1 MKLQIDSVDGVAPPV
16 AEAQFGCAQHRQRI
30 VHQLLRGL
38 TWASCCF
45 AHPMVSTDLA
55 IDKMIIILTRS
66 AMRPSLAQSAGVCVA
81 LAIGA
86 SVVPVYA
93 GQPVVVAVDGTLCDL
108 TKTLAADAASVTCL
122 IPPGGDP
129 HSYRLKPSDRAV
141 IAKSDLIFHIGFG
154 LTPSATKLNSPG
166 MVVAAGEIALPSYRG
181 SDPHVWHDPVNSAE
195 MIRVISSSLA
205 PLLGDSDRAALEQRT
220 TRALSVFQA
229 LQVWQA
235 KQFSSLPSAQ
245 RIMVTDHKTYSH
257 LADRFGLVEI
267 AMLDSHTTGG
277 VLRPS
282 SLKKITEEV
291 KTSGARTIFSP
302 AAFPNKTL
310 KRISKSTGLPISKT
324 PLYGEGIA
332 AGHNAVS
339 TATLNVCTIVKGQGG
354 SCDISGADEL
364 NSEWSSIR

>member
-1 MKLQIDSVDGVAPPV
+1 MVAKD
-16 AEAQFGCAQHRQRI
+16 R
-30 VHQLLRGL
+30 
-38 TWASCCF
+38 
-45 AHPMVSTDLA
+45 A
-55 IDKMIIILTRS
+55 IAKMITILIS
-66 AMRPSLAQSAGVCVA
+66 PLMRPPLAHSAGVCVA
-81 LAIGA
+81 LALGA
-86 SVVPVYA
+86 GVVPAYA
-93 GQPVVVAVDGTLCDL
+93 AQPVVVAVDGTLCNL
-108 TKTLAADAASVTCL
+108 TKTLAAGAASVTCL

-166 MVVAAGEIALPSYRG
+166 MVVAAGEIALPAYRG
-181 SDPHVWHDPVNSAE
+181 SDPHVWHDPVNSAG

-205 PLLGDSDRAALEQRT
+205 PLLGDSDRAALQQRT
-220 TRALSVFQA
+220 AKAVAVFKA
-229 LQVWQA
+229 LQTWQA
-235 KQFSSLPSAQ
+235 EQFNSLPAQ
-245 RIMVTDHKTYSH
+245 QRVMVTDHKTYSH

-291 KTSGARTIFSP
+291 KSSGAKTIFSP
-302 AAFPNKTL
+302 AAFQNKTL

-332 AGHNAVS
+332 AGRNAVS
-339 TATLNVCTIVKGQGG
+339 TATINACTIVIGQGG
-354 SCDISGADEL
+354 TCDIKGAKTI
-364 NSEWSSIR
+364 NAEWSSIR

>member
-1 MKLQIDSVDGVAPPV
+1 MVAKD
-16 AEAQFGCAQHRQRI
+16 H
-30 VHQLLRGL
+30 
-38 TWASCCF
+38 
-45 AHPMVSTDLA
+45 A
-55 IDKMIIILTRS
+55 ITKMIIILTLS
-66 AMRPSLAQSAGVCVA
+66 SMRLPLAHSAGVCVA
-81 LAIGA
+81 LALGA
-86 SVVPVYA
+86 GVVPAYA
-93 GQPVVVAVDGTLCDL
+93 AQPVVVAVDGTLCDL
-108 TKTLAADAASVTCL
+108 TKTLAAGAASVTCL

-166 MVVAAGEIALPSYRG
+166 MVVAAGEISLPSYRG
-181 SDPHVWHDPVNSAE
+181 GDPHIWHDPVNSAG
-195 MIRVISSSLA
+195 MIRVISNSLA
-205 PLLGDSDRAALEQRT
+205 PLLAASDRAALEQRT

-332 AGHNAVS
+332 ADRNAVS

-364 NSEWSSIR
+364 NAEWSSIR

>member
-1 MKLQIDSVDGVAPPV
+1 
-16 AEAQFGCAQHRQRI
+16 
-30 VHQLLRGL
+30 
-38 TWASCCF
+38 
-45 AHPMVSTDLA
+45 MVSTDLA

-257 LADRFGLVEI
+257 LADRFELIEI

-332 AGHNAVS
+332 ADRNAVS

-364 NSEWSSIR
+364 NTEWSSIR